1 MIQYLTARIIF
12 FSFAKFR
19 PLRRERAHEMESA
32 TKLLRAAITS
42 SVEEKILML
51 LFDSLSR
58 DTFISGRNRSASL
71 RTQICFANKSPLPP
85 TRKV

>member
-1 MIQYLTARIIF
+1 
-12 FSFAKFR
+12 
-19 PLRRERAHEMESA
+19 MESA

-85 TRKV
+85 TRKVEVNGKEQPNNLHSIIL